1 MSTRITLAITALACF
16 VSHAQAA
23 EPTKRE
29 LVSLLETVD
38 ERQRNVGD
46 IHSSMYM
53 EQKEKGKLTV
63 VYEAQVFRRNTEG
76 QFVILFTAPKGSQ
89 GQGYLRIDKNL
100 WYYDPAVGKWDR
112 RTERER
118 IGGTNSRRADFDASR
133 LAEEYEPAYVA
144 TEKLGAYDAV
154 VLKLTARPGLELAFP
169 VMKIWIDKETKNVL
183 KREEYASSGR
193 LLRTGYF
200 PKWKKAFSASKGADV
215 WYPEE
220 SRIYDEVEK
229 ENSTLMLVRNI
240 DLKGLDATIF
250 SKAWL
255 ESKSR

>member
-1 MSTRITLAITALACF
+1 MYKRIALVIIALASLTPH
-16 VSHAQAA
+16 VRAA
-23 EPTKRE
+23 EPTQKE
-29 LVSLLETVD
+29 LVSLLQTVD
-38 ERQRNVGD
+38 ERQQNAGD
-46 IHSSMYM
+46 FHSAVYM

-63 VYEAQVFRRNTEG
+63 VYEAQVFRRNLES

-100 WYYDPAVGKWDR
+100 WFYDPAVGKWDR

-118 IGGTNSRRADFDASR
+118 IAGTNSRRSDFDASR
-133 LAEEYEPAYVA
+133 LAEEYEPAYA
-144 TEKLGAYDAV
+144 GSEKLGAYDAV
-154 VLKLTARPGLELAFP
+154 VLKLTARPGRELAFP
-169 VMKIWIDKETKNVL
+169 SMKIWIDKDTKNIL

-200 PKWKKAFSASKGADV
+200 PKWKKVFSASKHGDV

-229 ENSTLMLVRNI
+229 ENSTLMVVRSI
-240 DLKGLDATIF
+240 DLKEIEGSIF

>member
-1 MSTRITLAITALACF
+1 MYKHITLAIAALTCL
-16 VSHAQAA
+16 VSHVRAA
-23 EPTKRE
+23 EPTKQE
-29 LVSLLETVD
+29 LVTLLETVD
-38 ERQRNVGD
+38 ERQRNAGD

-63 VYEAQVFRRNTEG
+63 VYEAQVFRRNAEG

-100 WYYDPAVGKWDR
+100 WYYDPGVGKWER

-133 LAEEYEPAYVA
+133 LAQEYEPTFLAA
-144 TEKLGAYDAV
+144 EKLGAYDAV
-154 VLKLTARPGLELAFP
+154 VLKLTARPGLELSFP
-169 VMKIWIDKETKNVL
+169 SMKIWIDKDTKNVL

-193 LLRTGYF
+193 LLRTAYF
-200 PKWKKAFSASKGADV
+200 PKWKKVFSASKKADV

-220 SRIYDEVEK
+220 SRIFDEVEK
-229 ENSTLMLVRNI
+229 ENSTTMVVRNI
-240 DLKGLDATIF
+240 DLKELDSTIF